1 MKTNWIK
8 TVNEIN
14 HRRFTIPPGWE
25 TRDQVAESLQCAPD
39 KVADILKPGIQ
50 AGDIDKQEFSVWDE
64 KRRMAVKVPC
74 YRIADSKSST
84 PAAPLTVSI
93 DDIPAEKVTRI
104 IAAIGRH
111 PGLTDRDIA
120 KKLSKTTSREV
131 AAVRFSL

>member
-14 HRRFTIPPGWE
+14 HKRFTIPLGWE

-39 KVADILKPGIQ
+39 KVADILKPGI
-50 AGDIDKQEFSVWDE
+50 ASGDIEKMDFPVWDE
-64 KRRMAVKVPC
+64 KRRLSVKVTC
-74 YRIADSKSST
+74 FRLADSQS
-84 PAAPLTVSI
+84 PAPLTVSI

-104 IAAIGRH
+104 LACIGRN
-111 PGLTDRDIA
+111 PDLSDRLIA